1 MDVILLER
9 IERLGQMGDVVN
21 VKAGYARNYLLPRR
35 KALRVTKAN
44 LERFEA
50 DRATL
55 EAQNLERRADAEAV
69 AGKLDGLAIVLIRQ
83 AGDNGQLYGSVT
95 ARDVAERLAEAGFV
109 VDRHQVQIERPIK
122 ALGLHAIHVAL
133 HPEVSVTVSANVAP
147 SEEAA
152 ALQAKAA
159 AAGEPPPGAA
169 EAPAETAPEAAE
181 VARPEAG
188 PAEAEPVEVEPAESE
203 RSETEPAAA
212 GKGAKKPRKSRP
224 KAD

>member
-50 DRATL
+50 ERVTL

-69 AGKLDGLAIVLIRQ
+69 AGKLDGLAVVLIRQ

-152 ALQAKAA
+152 ASQAKAA
-159 AAGEPPPGAA
+159 A
-169 EAPAETAPEAAE
+169 EAPPAEPAPEAAE
-181 VARPEAG
+181 VARPEAEEPAAK
-188 PAEAEPVEVEPAESE
+188 PAEAESAAVEPAESE
-203 RSETEPAAA
+203 PAAA
-212 GKGAKKPRKSRP
+212 GKEAKT
-224 KAD
+224 D

>member
-44 LERFEA
+44 LERFTAE
-50 DRATL
+50 RATL
-55 EAQNLERRADAEAV
+55 EAQNLERRADAKAV

-83 AGDNGQLYGSVT
+83 AGDSGQLYGSVT

-109 VDRHQVQIERPIK
+109 VDRQQVQIERPIK

-147 SEEAA
+147 TEEAA

-159 AAGEPPPGAA
+159 AGEPLPGAA
-169 EAPAETAPEAAE
+169 KAPAETAPEAAE

-188 PAEAEPVEVEPAESE
+188 PAEAEPVEVEPAESA
-203 RSETEPAAA
+203 RSKTEPAAA
-212 GKGAKKPRKSRP
+212 GKAAKKPRKSRA

>member
-44 LERFEA
+44 LERFKAE
-50 DRATL
+50 RATL

-83 AGDNGQLYGSVT
+83 AGDSGQLYGSVT

-122 ALGLHAIHVAL
+122 ALGLHAIHLAL

-147 SEEAA
+147 TEEAA

-159 AAGEPPPGAA
+159 A
-169 EAPAETAPEAAE
+169 EAPPAEPAPESAAADAPEAEEPA
-181 VARPEAG
+181 AK
-188 PAEAEPVEVEPAESE
+188 PAEAESAAGEVAESE

-212 GKGAKKPRKSRP
+212 GKEAKKPRKSRA
-224 KAD
+224 KAN